1 MSQAARIRP
10 ATLHDAAAMATVY
23 APYVTDS
30 VASFEEVPPT
40 AEEMAGRMSRAPA
53 LPWLIAEREAAP
65 VGFAYG
71 SHHRS
76 RAGYRWSVDCS
87 VYLADQ
93 ERGRGTARALYE
105 RLLPELA
112 ALGYVSAFAG
122 IVLPNDAS
130 VGFHESMGF
139 ELVGIYKHVGFKNR
153 AWLDVGWWQRLLRD
167 PPAAPNEPRPWQQ
180 AASR

>member
-1 MSQAARIRP
+1 MSDAITIRP
-10 ATLHDAAAMATVY
+10 ATLEDTAAIAAVY

-30 VASFEEVPPT
+30 LASFEEVAP
-40 AEEMAGRMSRAPA
+40 AADEMAARMSRAPV
-53 LPWLIAEREAAP
+53 LPWFVAERAETT

-71 SHHRS
+71 SQHRS

-93 ERGRGTARALYE
+93 ERGRGTARALYT

-112 ALGYVSAFAG
+112 ALGYVMAFAG
-122 IVLPNDAS
+122 IALPNDAS

-139 ELVGIYKHVGFKNR
+139 ELVGTYHNVGFKKGT
-153 AWLDVGWWQRLLRD
+153 WLDVGWWQRRLRE
-167 PPAAPNEPRPWQQ
+167 PPAQPDDPRAWH
-180 AASR
+180 